1 MTRMMMAF
9 AIACA
14 GGLAGAQE
22 AQDAMPDA
30 QGEQGP
36 PEFFRSIYPEH
47 AFDEAMALYGALGSE
62 QAELDAKT
70 RELVALAVAAQIPCD
85 YCVYA
90 HKKNAMSAGATEGE
104 LREAVATAASV
115 RMWSTMLNGMNYDF
129 EAFKA
134 EHDEIMPPTN

>member
-1 MTRMMMAF
+1 MTRMMMAG

-14 GGLAGAQE
+14 GGMASAQE
-22 AQDAMPDA
+22 TGNEMAETAGD
-30 QGEQGP
+30 QGP
-36 PEFFRSIYPEH
+36 PEFFSSIYPEH
-47 AFDEAMALYGALGSE
+47 AFDEAMALYGALQSE
-62 QAELDAKT
+62 EAALDPKT

-104 LREAVATAASV
+104 LREAVAIAANV
-115 RMWSTMLNGMNYDF
+115 RMWSTMLNGMDYDLA
-129 EAFKA
+129 AFKA